1 MRGTAIVLGG
11 AAVALVLTVTGCGK
25 SQDNAAAAPG
35 TKGALGA
42 ERPIPVLV
50 TQAVTRDVPIF
61 LDGLGTVTA
70 YKTVNVRSQVDGRLD
85 KDIFREGQAVK
96 HNEVIAE
103 IDRRPFEI
111 LLHQGQAA

>member
-1 MRGTAIVLGG
+1 MFGRV
-11 AAVALVLTVTGCGK
+11 AVGLALTVTSCGK
-25 SQDNAAAAPG
+25 SQDNAATATTGAKGPG
-35 TKGALGA
+35 GA

-50 TQAVTRDVPIF
+50 TEAVTRDVPIF
-61 LDGLGTVTA
+61 LEGLGTVTA

-85 KDIFREGQAVK
+85 KVVFREGQSVK

-111 LLHQGQAA
+111 LLHQGRLP